1 MVSLGSI
8 NINGFLQ
15 PADAPV
21 VSVAN
26 RAFRYGDAV
35 FESIRFAK
43 GRVCFLEKHISRLLG
58 TMKLMRMEI
67 PATFNAP
74 YFEEQIQT
82 LLLANG
88 IATSARIRLTVYRND
103 GGLYMPAVN
112 TVSWVLEAEHMADE
126 DYAFSTKGLTVD
138 IYQDF
143 RKPLHKLSN
152 IKSGS
157 ALFYVLA
164 AEHARK
170 ENMDDCVII
179 NQTMNVVETTSSN
192 LFAVKNG
199 VLYTCP
205 VSEGCVE
212 GIMRSVVIELAA
224 ENRVAVYEVPMP
236 MSVMFNSDEVFL
248 TNAIKGVQWV
258 GAYKGKRYFNMTAK
272 KFQDWLN
279 ERIMKG

>member
-1 MVSLGSI
+1 MSLGSI

-15 PADAPV
+15 PADAPF

-67 PATFNAP
+67 PDTFNAP

-112 TVSWVLEAEHMADE
+112 TVSWVLEAVHMPDE

-152 IKSGS
+152 IKSAS

-258 GAYKGKRYFNMTAK
+258 GAYKGKRYFNTTAK